1 MIPWYKSNGFTLLW
15 QAAVL
20 NTLMWALSSLQSNT
34 WDFRTWGIAILSN
47 FLIIVKDWF
56 SPTVV
61 APFNFMNKSNGT
73 TAPPQG

>member
-1 MIPWYKSNGFTLLW
+1 MIPWYKSKGFTLLW

-20 NTLMWALSSLQSNT
+20 NAILWALASLQGGVWN
-34 WDFRTWGIAILSN
+34 FRDLGIAILSN
-47 FLIIVKDWF
+47 ASIIVKDWF

-73 TAPPQG
+73 TTPPQG